1 MSTVAVSGG
10 TNRTATLFQSV
21 IGKKVIMAVT
31 GFILFGFVVGHMV
44 GNLQVFA
51 GPEKLNKYAEFL
63 QSLGGGLWAARFVLL
78 GAVILH
84 IVSAVQLYNNKAQ
97 ARPQGYVKKA
107 TIATSY
113 AARTM
118 VWSGPIIL
126 FFLIYHLLHFT
137 TGQAHPDFVKGD
149 VYRNV
154 VTGFSNPAAALFY
167 MVANV
172 LLAIHLY
179 HGVWSMFPDAGGQS
193 SPLHSRT
200 SQFREAVRIHRG
212 GR

>member
-1 MSTVAVSGG
+1 
-10 TNRTATLFQSV
+10 
-21 IGKKVIMAVT
+21 MA
-31 GFILFGFVVGHMV
+31 

-63 QSLGGGLWAARFVLL
+63 QSLGGGLWAARLILL
-78 GAVILH
+78 GAVALH
-84 IVSAVQLYNNKAQ
+84 IVSAVQLYNNKSQ

-137 TGQAHPDFVKGD
+137 TGQATRLVKAMSTAMSSSGS
-149 VYRNV
+149 VILPPLSSTWWPMFCLPSTSITASGACFRLWVSTTPVTPPLCAIREVVRVHCRGSNV
-154 VTGFSNPAAALFY
+154 SMPLA
-167 MVANV
+167 V
-172 LLAIHLY
+172 L
-179 HGVWSMFPDAGGQS
+179 AGIVK
-193 SPLHSRT
+193 L
-200 SQFREAVRIHRG
+200 
-212 GR
+212 